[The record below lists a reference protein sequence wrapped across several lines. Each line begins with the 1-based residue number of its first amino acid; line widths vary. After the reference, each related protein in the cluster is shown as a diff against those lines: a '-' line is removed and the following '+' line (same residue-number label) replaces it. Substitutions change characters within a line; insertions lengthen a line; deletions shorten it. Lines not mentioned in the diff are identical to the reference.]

1 MALTVLKAANIRN
14 NDISGEKSLACAVIG
29 KAIEHLLQP
38 LPHTRDED
46 RDFQDA
52 KRFLLTHSHDLELW
66 VEAADLDMD
75 AVVSRSRSA
84 YERFLEGEDETA

>member
-1 MALTVLKAANIRN
+1 M
-14 NDISGEKSLACAVIG
+14 
-29 KAIEHLLQP
+29 
-38 LPHTRDED
+38 
-46 RDFQDA
+46 
-52 KRFLLTHSHDLELW
+52 RFLLTHNHDLELW